1 MAGATDKRLRAIA
14 EIVDISIRFIA
25 NPIFM
30 VQSKEHTANGY
41 SLLNLFYLREDVVPP
56 LERLDELLPERLDDE
71 LLLLER

>member
-1 MAGATDKRLRAIA
+1 MAGAIDKRLRAIA

-56 LERLDELLPERLDDE
+56 LERLDELLLERLDDE
-71 LLLLER
+71 LLLER